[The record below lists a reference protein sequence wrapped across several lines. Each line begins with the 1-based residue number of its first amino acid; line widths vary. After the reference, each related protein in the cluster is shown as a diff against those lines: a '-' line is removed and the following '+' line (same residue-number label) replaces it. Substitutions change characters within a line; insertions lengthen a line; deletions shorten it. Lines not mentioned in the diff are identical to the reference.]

1 MFAHIL
7 TKGLPTMVFS
17 RLDSKHGMS
26 SIPSCAVGG
35 VLGKEL
41 ILTDLPYVLEVEYSF
56 PVFVFCPFL
65 FMFLP
70 YLY

>member
-41 ILTDLPYVLEVEYSF
+41 ILTDLPYVLEVEY
-56 PVFVFCPFL
+56 
-65 FMFLP
+65 
-70 YLY
+70 